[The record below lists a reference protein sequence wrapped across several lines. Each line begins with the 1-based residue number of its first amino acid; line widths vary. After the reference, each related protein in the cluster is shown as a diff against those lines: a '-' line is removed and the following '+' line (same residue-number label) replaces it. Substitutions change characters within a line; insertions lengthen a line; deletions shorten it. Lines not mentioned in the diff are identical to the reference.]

1 MTIRERLE
9 GEEQRL
15 APYAVRAASS
25 RGRRY
30 PDSPHPYRTVFQR
43 DRDKVVHTPAFRRLA
58 YKTQVFLNFEG
69 DTYRTRLTHTL
80 EATQIARTIARAL
93 RLNEDLTEAISL
105 AHDLGHPPFGHAGEE
120 ALDALVR
127 EAGDDQGFEHNWH
140 SLRLVDELEGRHPA
154 YRGLNLT
161 WEVREGITKH
171 RFPVDE
177 ESLAIFEATS
187 YPSLEA
193 QVADIADAV
202 AYSCHDVDDALQA
215 RLLPAQGLSLLSLW
229 SEAIAAVTA
238 RYEELRPEH
247 LRGRA
252 VEYLIE
258 RLVTDVIRASQ
269 QALDAS
275 AISDVEEARHFRAP
289 VVRFSSAV
297 EAQVEEVRAFLFQ
310 HAYDHYQVMRMREKA
325 QRLLRELFH
334 AYRQSP
340 GQLPAAPQ
348 ARLAQGI
355 TLPRVIADYLA
366 AMTDRYAVDEHRRL
380 FEVDTRLLP

>member
-193 QVADIADAV
+193 QVADIADEI
-202 AYSCHDVDDALQA
+202 AYCNHDVEDGLRSGMLTSSSLESVELWREALKSVLEIDQVKDEDILNSRTISFMISSLTKNLIRTTFD
-215 RLLPAQGLSLLSLW
+215 RLMENSIGSPEDGRKCRVKCVSFDSVLAG
-229 SEAIAAVTA
+229 
-238 RYEELRPEH
+238 RKRELKE
-247 LRGRA
+247 
-252 VEYLIE
+252 
-258 RLVTDVIRASQ
+258 
-269 QALDAS
+269 
-275 AISDVEEARHFRAP
+275 F
-289 VVRFSSAV
+289 
-297 EAQVEEVRAFLFQ
+297 
-310 HAYDHYQVMRMREKA
+310 
-325 QRLLRELFH
+325 LLREMYGNYRVIRMEEKARRIIGDLFG
-334 AYRQSP
+334 AYCNRP
-340 GQLPAAPQ
+340 EQLPPHIFS
-348 ARLAQGI
+348 RVKTEGI
-355 TLPRVIADYLA
+355 KRVVCDYIAG
-366 AMTDRYAVDEHRRL
+366 MTDRYAMEEYRKL
-380 FEVDTRLLP
+380 FDPLARV